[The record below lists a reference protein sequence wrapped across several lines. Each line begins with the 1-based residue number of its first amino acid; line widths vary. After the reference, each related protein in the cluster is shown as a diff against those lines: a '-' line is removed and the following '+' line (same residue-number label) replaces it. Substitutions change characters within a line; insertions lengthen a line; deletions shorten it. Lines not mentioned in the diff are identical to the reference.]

1 MHKHKKLTLPQRI
14 IAGVATVGLLA
25 TGIGTAWAGMGSV
38 SAYADETLPVYNLAS
53 TPVPSQYS
61 GFVFNTTNLTNLQ
74 LSDVHGMYTPID
86 KYGRVD
92 DTQPVPRVLQGGDE
106 DTVLQVVERG
116 AGFTLENYG
125 TWIRPN
131 GEATPINVSVR
142 YDDFCGN
149 TQVVFTRRRIQFFL
163 DNKLP
168 PRPFVQNRAQP
179 HQRCFM
185 PKTTSLRVWE
195 ALRQSAVIRVT
206 FTTADGSSMD
216 GFQGTTGFTDIDAAS
231 DNKVADKAIP
241 GVLPKEAVELLEGFD
256 GLYVRHDAHL
266 QDYGTNGRIG
276 IIDTH
281 KDDDPNE
288 TELHGLQHYMAA
300 TFSQPEIVIRHSTTA
315 NNYTAFQALPSTL
328 TFPFTYNANTQDKL
342 TKLTPQSRTI
352 SYNTPADDISNWHA
366 GDTTIRPGYKFT
378 GWAVSSKADTL
389 YDFTTPVTKPTTV
402 YAIWQPNTLTITYDP
417 NGGKG
422 DKVDVEGEYDQPV
435 PTTDKTNDWH
445 KECAKLAGWNT
456 KADGTGTAYTIQDGI
471 LTLDGKKVLAQED
484 MTLYAQW
491 ESQSCPTP
499 KPVGHVEVPTQ
510 PSKRNPLATTGSSVL
525 GLAAVGILILLAAVG
540 LYATKRN
547 RHSNRLYFT
556 IQPF

>member
-1 MHKHKKLTLPQRI
+1 M
-14 IAGVATVGLLA
+14 IANNHAHAKRRLLSNVLATVVMVALSC
-25 TGIGTAWAGMGSV
+25 IGSV
-38 SAYADETLPVYNLAS
+38 SAYADETLPVYDLAS

-86 KYGRVD
+86 EYGRVD
-92 DTQPVPRVLQGGDE
+92 DTHPVPRVLQGGDE

-179 HQRCFM
+179 HQRCFL
-185 PKTTSLRVWE
+185 PKTTRLSDWK

-216 GFQGTTGFTDIDAAS
+216 GFQGTTGFTDIDAAEREE
-231 DNKVADKAIP
+231 VADKTIP
-241 GVLPKEAVELLEGFD
+241 GVIPKEAVELLEGFD

-266 QDYGTNGRIG
+266 QEYGTNGRIG

-281 KDDDPNE
+281 EDDDPNE

-352 SYNTPADDISNWHA
+352 AYNTPADDISNWHA
-366 GDTTIRPGYKFT
+366 GDTTIRPGYEFT
-378 GWAVSSKADTL
+378 GWATSPDGGGL
-389 YDFTTPVTKPTTV
+389 YDFTTPITKPTSV
-402 YAIWQPNTLTITYDP
+402 YATWQPCPSRIIYQP
-417 NGGKG
+417 NGAQGSTPDTQG
-422 DKVDVEGEYDQPV
+422 YVNHTV
-435 PTTDKTNDWH
+435 PAANSQYVRPGYTFTS
-445 KECAKLAGWNT
+445 WNT
-456 KADGTGTAYTIQDGI
+456 REDGTGTQLNPGTR
-471 LTLDGKKVLAQED
+471 LTLTAEP
-484 MTLYAQW
+484 TILYAQW
-491 ESQSCPTP
+491 KPAPTVPSTAAAKDTGKPTP
-499 KPVGHVEVPTQ
+499 PKPSTPTPAQ
-510 PSKRNPLATTGSSVL
+510 STLPPLATTGTSTPSIAIPATML
-525 GLAAVGILILLAAVG
+525 LLLAA
-540 LYATKRN
+540 ATTSRI
-547 RHSNRLYFT
+547 RHRH
-556 IQPF
+556 Q